1 VSQANF
7 RIAPPARPDL
17 VCEAIRS
24 GEAPRLSIL
33 WIDGQ
38 KGQGVGSALPKL
50 CCGYAAALI

>member
-17 VCEAIRS
+17 VCEAIGS

-33 WIDGQ
+33 WI
-38 KGQGVGSALPKL
+38 GVGSALPKL